1 MTSLANGEPRH
12 GAAVAHRLVVVWYRV
27 KLARTADFDETVAV
41 HGDAICEGQA
51 K

>member
-12 GAAVAHRLVVVWYRV
+12 GVVGAHVASVLGDRV

-41 HGDAICEGQA
+41 HGEKECER
-51 K
+51 